1 VSTQESDD
9 GFQVVR
15 AKRPRTK
22 PPTQSSQSSQSHAS
36 DVPARRGRPPIGALN
51 RVTVQSRDISQMF
64 SQEPSDPFAS
74 PQDTQ
79 IPSSQL

>member
-22 PPTQSSQSSQSHAS
+22 PPTQSS
-36 DVPARRGRPPIGALN
+36 
-51 RVTVQSRDISQMF
+51 
-64 SQEPSDPFAS
+64 
-74 PQDTQ
+74 
-79 IPSSQL
+79 